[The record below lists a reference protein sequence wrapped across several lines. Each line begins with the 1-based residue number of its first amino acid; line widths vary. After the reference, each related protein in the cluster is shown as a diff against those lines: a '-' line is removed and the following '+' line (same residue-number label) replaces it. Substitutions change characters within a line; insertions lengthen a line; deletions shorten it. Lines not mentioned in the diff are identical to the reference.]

1 MLCVLIFI
9 CSTGAMG
16 YIGNYAV
23 SNGDPAL
30 IMAPYDSTGA
40 YCGKSPGYEAYP
52 YLWFQNLDST
62 IWFAYTTCVSACP
75 TANNT
80 QADCKL
86 SDNSIVTSCTPEPSP
101 YDSKLIFDRWCLP
114 IYDSLDAS
122 VQDNYNNIIGSFGID
137 DLQSYAMDIRE
148 GWKVYLISMLSIFVL
163 IFFWNLMLRL
173 FAEILAWI
181 SIFIV
186 GAGIVALGFV
196 CNYYSTTTYPNGTE
210 TQQKWLHYLAITLWS
225 LAGFYGLV
233 VLCCF
238 YAIKISIKVL
248 RVSAKII
255 MGNLRLIIVPL
266 VGVAIMIVWILFYAY
281 AILWLMSCGDLTQN

>member
-1 MLCVLIFI
+1 
-9 CSTGAMG
+9 
-16 YIGNYAV
+16 
-23 SNGDPAL
+23 
-30 IMAPYDSTGA
+30 
-40 YCGKSPGYEAYP
+40 
-52 YLWFQNLDST
+52 
-62 IWFAYTTCVSACP
+62 
-75 TANNT
+75 
-80 QADCKL
+80 
-86 SDNSIVTSCTPEPSP
+86 
-101 YDSKLIFDRWCLP
+101 
-114 IYDSLDAS
+114 
-122 VQDNYNNIIGSFGID
+122 
-137 DLQSYAMDIRE
+137 MDIRE
-148 GWKVYLISMLSIFVL
+148 GWKVYLICILSIFVL
-163 IFFWNLMLRL
+163 IFFWNLMLRA

-196 CNYYSTTTYPNGTE
+196 CNFYSVTSYPNGTE

-255 MGNLRLIIVPL
+255 MTNLRLIIVPL
-266 VGVAIMIVWILFYAY
+266 VGVVIMIVWILFYAY